1 VLSSL
6 CASTAACCSLLSAVR
21 DQGRRLENYFFLDT
35 QALLPLLY
43 FTLEQAMANQ
53 TLLEVEMKSLKCLLQ
68 IHLELSRLKRQKCNL
83 DTEVLNALQQ
93 EHQQLYSEAYGD
105 DRMKPKHHMRMHL
118 PEQMKKSDLYIDC
131 LPMEKNIRLTKV
143 TRLPAGMTLFA
154 EDRGMKK
161 VSTICSVCNA
171 AFINMWTM
179 CETCNLALR

>member
-1 VLSSL
+1 
-6 CASTAACCSLLSAVR
+6 
-21 DQGRRLENYFFLDT
+21 
-35 QALLPLLY
+35 
-43 FTLEQAMANQ
+43 
-53 TLLEVEMKSLKCLLQ
+53 
-68 IHLELSRLKRQKCNL
+68 
-83 DTEVLNALQQ
+83 
-93 EHQQLYSEAYGD
+93 
-105 DRMKPKHHMRMHL
+105 MKPKHHMRMHL

-179 CETCNLALR
+179 CEACNLALR